1 MSPEIEELV
10 RNWVTKA
17 ENDLKTGEDELQTSE
32 PATDTVCFHMQQC
45 AEKYLKAFL
54 TLNNRPFRRTHD
66 LAELIESCKEVDP
79 DFEELYER
87 KTDHLTVF
95 GVEIRYPDDFYMPAR
110 DEAER
115 CVEITLA
122 TREFV
127 RGRLRGLA

>member
-17 ENDLKTGEDELQTSE
+17 ENDLKTGEDELQTPE

-54 TLNNRPFRRTHD
+54 TLNSSPFRRTHD

-87 KTDHLTVF
+87 KTDHLTFF

-115 CVEITLA
+115 CVEIALA

-127 RGRLRGLA
+127 RGKLRGLA